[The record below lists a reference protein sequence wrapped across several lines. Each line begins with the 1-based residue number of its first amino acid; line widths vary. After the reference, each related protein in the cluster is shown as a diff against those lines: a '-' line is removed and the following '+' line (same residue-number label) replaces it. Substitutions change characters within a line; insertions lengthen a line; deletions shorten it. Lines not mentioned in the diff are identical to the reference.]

1 MKGDNKNVCRSFPK
15 YKKLQQVINAETY
28 RTDTSTLL
36 AYDKDAGKFL
46 FRALNSN
53 YFIQNDADESIE
65 VLEIDEAEKM
75 YDSMPAK
82 HVTNIVAAFPKYHGG
97 IGLDTYVNLYDD

>member
-1 MKGDNKNVCRSFPK
+1 MSEEAPK
-15 YKKLQQVINAETY
+15 YKKLKQMVDTETY

-36 AYDKDAGKFL
+36 AYDEGAGKFL

-53 YFIQNDADESIE
+53 YFVQNDGSESIE
-65 VLEIDEAEKM
+65 VLEMDEAEKV

-82 HVTNIVAAFPKYHGG
+82 HITNIVAAFPKYHGG
-97 IGLDTYVNLYDD
+97 VGMDTYTNLYDD